1 MLKVPTVRKT
11 YVVLLHF
18 ENTFPHIETL
28 QKLQQLVP
36 NLPLEVKPP
45 DNMAHLRQFIPIHS
59 VELDD
64 LRLIFRLNP

>member
-1 MLKVPTVRKT
+1 MKVQTVKKT
-11 YVVLLHF
+11 YVILLHF
-18 ENTFPHIETL
+18 DHTFAHLELL
-28 QKLQQLVP
+28 QKLQQLSP

-45 DNMAHLRQFIPIHS
+45 DGKAHLRQFIPIHS